1 VTVTVVAGGGGGGL
15 FGAVY
20 DNPQPVMTST
30 APSAVANKRR
40 HLILSKRIFHL
51 GQKFVNAQNGGAYVV
66 FHANPSTN
74 VPAVRDDGRDSLK
87 LSLVAMHRTSIP
99 LQLIFN

>member
-1 VTVTVVAGGGGGGL
+1 MTVVAGGGGGGL

-40 HLILSKRIFHL
+40 HLILSKRIFPL
-51 GQKFVNAQNGGAYVV
+51 GQKFVNAPERWRICCVSRKSFNER
-66 FHANPSTN
+66 PS
-74 VPAVRDDGRDSLK
+74 S
-87 LSLVAMHRTSIP
+87 S
-99 LQLIFN
+99 